1 MILTYLDEKN
11 ERGLRA
17 RMSFNARHARANML
31 ILEWNILQ
39 TRKNYNEKYDS
50 GV

>member
-1 MILTYLDEKN
+1 MILTYLEKKV

-17 RMSFNARHARANML
+17 RLSFNARHARANMS
-31 ILEWNILQ
+31 ILEWNIVQ

-50 GV
+50 EV